1 MHWMDWDIVMPRFAE
16 LLLEGAYLAGVGTT
30 MIPGPWTLL
39 GEMLSRYRTDRYIAQ
54 PHDVQEQHLFQV
66 VGKQATGTI
75 SFVQSVDD
83 VVASYHSRVG
93 FSRERMGSVQAAA
106 FDQEAKETLL
116 KAYPSGM
123 VPFQLR
129 GHVVWGFLKEKE
141 ELLFSQPA
149 EMRHRQDIPPDIP
162 DVKRFTQSNAHEC
175 SCRRANAYIG
185 GQNPLGR
192 AFTKSSKRDT
202 EFIGLM
208 SERERTH

>member
-1 MHWMDWDIVMPRFAE
+1 MDWNIVMLRFAE

-30 MIPGPWTLL
+30 MIPSPWTLL
-39 GEMLSRYRTDRYIAQ
+39 GEMLSRYRTDRSIAQ

-66 VGKQATGTI
+66 VGKRATETI

-106 FDQEAKETLL
+106 FYQEAKETLL

-129 GHVVWGFLKEKE
+129 GHVVWGFPKKKE

-149 EMRHRQDIPPDIP
+149 EMRHRQDIEGYPGSP
-162 DVKRFTQSNAHEC
+162 H
-175 SCRRANAYIG
+175 
-185 GQNPLGR
+185 
-192 AFTKSSKRDT
+192 AFLEERMPIDNV
-202 EFIGLM
+202 LM
-208 SERERTH
+208 GEARWGAISYVFNG

>member
-1 MHWMDWDIVMPRFAE
+1 MDIAWRDAFP
-16 LLLEGAYLAGVGTT
+16 
-30 MIPGPWTLL
+30 
-39 GEMLSRYRTDRYIAQ
+39 LSDGSFAQ
-54 PHDVQEQHLFQV
+54 PHDVQEQHLFHV
-66 VGKQATGTI
+66 VGKRATETI

-129 GHVVWGFLKEKE
+129 GHVVWGFPKKKE

-149 EMRHRQDIPPDIP
+149 EMRHRQDIPRYPGSP
-162 DVKRFTQSNAHEC
+162 H
-175 SCRRANAYIG
+175 
-185 GQNPLGR
+185 
-192 AFTKSSKRDT
+192 AFLEERMPIDNV
-202 EFIGLM
+202 LM
-208 SERERTH
+208 GEARWGAISYACNG